1 MIRTPLIASVVPP
14 SHAPFPSQP
23 LKKQYPRVH
32 RIVLDSKDGDGVYED
47 CVFNVNLPQDI
58 QSENAMLYVESF
70 HMTNTNTNAEL
81 DTKPYKIHIRGL
93 TQPLSYHTD
102 NQNSSDVI
110 LTLKGRSYTG
120 NLSDRCGIPLLDKRF
135 FRNSSVN
142 VYFTSPDSIIENV
155 MDGDYI
161 LTLVILELDG

>member
-1 MIRTPLIASVVPP
+1 MIRTPFIASVVQP

-23 LKKQYPRVH
+23 LKKQCPRVH
-32 RIVLDSKDGDGVYED
+32 RIVLDSKDGEGAYED
-47 CVFNVNLPQDI
+47 IVFKVNLPQDI

-70 HMTNTNTNAEL
+70 HMTNSTANADL

-93 TQPLSYHTD
+93 TQPLSYHTE

-110 LTLKGRSYTG
+110 LTLKGRSHTG
-120 NLSDRCGIPLLDKRF
+120 NLTDRFGIPLLDKRF

-142 VYFTSPDSIIENV
+142 VYFTSPDSILEDV
-155 MDGDYI
+155 MDEDYI
-161 LTLVILELDG
+161 LTLVILELDE